1 MKENEKLRL
10 EEDVRENANS
20 QEEKTTTEEGKKDQ
34 TEVAEE
40 KEVNE
45 PNSEEKK
52 KEGEEG
58 ENEEKENSSTRKIL
72 IFSIVGVV
80 AVALVIVLC
89 IVFANSARKEK
100 QEEVINQQTA
110 IEEEA
115 EEQTTTIEEV
125 AEVEAESTPEPTAE
139 PTPEPTEKPKQAA
152 SLEEY
157 IAQLDPNEICVVVW
171 NENTNRQEKFTEDQ
185 KCIVKDGD
193 IVVVPVAE
201 RPIMSVYYD
210 SISQEYNEKGY
221 FVVNVENPKWIAISI
236 TYQIGEDEYDN
247 ICLPTKKE

>member
-1 MKENEKLRL
+1 MKESKDLRL
-10 EEDVRENANS
+10 EEEARENANP
-20 QEEKTTTEEGKKDQ
+20 QEEATTTEEGMKDQ
-34 TEVAEE
+34 TEAVEE

-45 PNSEEKK
+45 PDSEEKNE
-52 KEGEEG
+52 EGEED

-80 AVALVIVLC
+80 AAALIITLC
-89 IVFANSARKEK
+89 IVFVSSTRKDK
-100 QEEVINQQTA
+100 QEEIANQQTN
-110 IEEEA
+110 IKEET

-139 PTPEPTEKPKQAA
+139 PTPEPTEEPKQAA

-247 ICLPTKKE
+247 ICLPAKKE

>member
-1 MKENEKLRL
+1 MKESKDLRL
-10 EEDVRENANS
+10 EEEARENANP
-20 QEEKTTTEEGKKDQ
+20 QEEATTTEEGMKDQ
-34 TEVAEE
+34 TEAVEE

-45 PNSEEKK
+45 HDSEEKNE
-52 KEGEEG
+52 EGEED

-80 AVALVIVLC
+80 AAALVITLC
-89 IVFANSARKEK
+89 IVFASSTRKDK
-100 QEEVINQQTA
+100 QEEVQQTD

-115 EEQTTTIEEV
+115 EQPTTIEE
-125 AEVEAESTPEPTAE
+125 ATEVEAESTPEPTAE
-139 PTPEPTEKPKQAA
+139 TTPEPTEEPKQAA

-193 IVVVPVAE
+193 IVVVPVDE
-201 RPIMSVYYD
+201 RPIMSVYYGD
-210 SISQEYNEKGY
+210 ISQKYDEKGY
-221 FVVNVENPKWIAISI
+221 YVVNVEGSEWLALSI
-236 TYQIGEDEYDN
+236 TYEIGNDEYN
-247 ICLPTKKE
+247 TLFLPTKKE

>member
-1 MKENEKLRL
+1 MKESKDLRL
-10 EEDVRENANS
+10 EEEARENANP
-20 QEEKTTTEEGKKDQ
+20 QEEATTTEEGKKDQ
-34 TEVAEE
+34 TEAVEE

-45 PNSEEKK
+45 PDSEEK
-52 KEGEEG
+52 
-58 ENEEKENSSTRKIL
+58 NEEKENSSTRKIL

-89 IVFANSARKEK
+89 IVFASSTRKDK
-100 QEEVINQQTA
+100 QEEIANQQTN
-110 IEEEA
+110 IKEET

>member
-1 MKENEKLRL
+1 MKENKDLRL
-10 EEDVRENANS
+10 EEEARENANT
-20 QEEKTTTEEGKKDQ
+20 QEEATTTEEGMKDQ
-34 TEVAEE
+34 TEAVEE

-45 PNSEEKK
+45 PDSEEKNE
-52 KEGEEG
+52 EGEED

-72 IFSIVGVV
+72 IFSIVGVI
-80 AVALVIVLC
+80 ALALVITLC
-89 IVFANSARKEK
+89 IVFASSTRKDK
-100 QEEVINQQTA
+100 QEEIANQQTN
-110 IEEEA
+110 IKEET

-125 AEVEAESTPEPTAE
+125 AEVEEESTPEPTAE
-139 PTPEPTEKPKQAA
+139 PTPEPTEEPKQAA

-247 ICLPTKKE
+247 ICLPAKKE

>member
-1 MKENEKLRL
+1 MKESKDLRL
-10 EEDVRENANS
+10 EEEARENANP
-20 QEEKTTTEEGKKDQ
+20 QEEATTTEEGMKDQ
-34 TEVAEE
+34 TEAVEE

-45 PNSEEKK
+45 PDSEEKNE
-52 KEGEEG
+52 EGEED

-89 IVFANSARKEK
+89 IVFASSTRKDK
-100 QEEVINQQTA
+100 QEEVQQTD

-115 EEQTTTIEEV
+115 EQPTTIEE
-125 AEVEAESTPEPTAE
+125 ATEVEAESTPEPTAE
-139 PTPEPTEKPKQAA
+139 TTPEPTEEPKQAA

-171 NENTNRQEKFTEDQ
+171 NENTNRQEKFIEDQ

-193 IVVVPVAE
+193 IVVVPVDK
-201 RPIMSVYYD
+201 RPIMSVYYGD
-210 SISQEYNEKGY
+210 ISQKYDERGY
-221 FVVNVENPKWIAISI
+221 YVVNVEGSEWLALSI
-236 TYQIGEDEYDN
+236 TYEIGNDEYN
-247 ICLPTKKE
+247 TLFLPTKKE

>member
-1 MKENEKLRL
+1 MSKKRNKNCCQECCCEPCCCN
-10 EEDVRENANS
+10 NAVSNMNNTGCCGNVFGGLNNCVAPIIFLLIACGS
-20 QEEKTTTEEGKKDQ
+20 GQ
-34 TEVAEE
+34 T
-40 KEVNE
+40 
-45 PNSEEKK
+45 ST
-52 KEGEEG
+52 
-58 ENEEKENSSTRKIL
+58 SSDK
-72 IFSIVGVV
+72 
-80 AVALVIVLC
+80 
-89 IVFANSARKEK
+89 
-100 QEEVINQQTA
+100 EEVTNQQTS

-115 EEQTTTIEEV
+115 EQPTTIEEV

>member
-1 MKENEKLRL
+1 MKYISKHALIIISNIMLISML
-10 EEDVRENANS
+10 LTACGS
-20 QEEKTTTEEGKKDQ
+20 GQ
-34 TEVAEE
+34 T
-40 KEVNE
+40 
-45 PNSEEKK
+45 
-52 KEGEEG
+52 
-58 ENEEKENSSTRKIL
+58 STASDK
-72 IFSIVGVV
+72 
-80 AVALVIVLC
+80 
-89 IVFANSARKEK
+89 
-100 QEEVINQQTA
+100 EEVTNQQTA

-115 EEQTTTIEEV
+115 EQPTTIEEV

-139 PTPEPTEKPKQAA
+139 PTPEPTEEPKQAA

-171 NENTNRQEKFTEDQ
+171 NENTNRQEKFTENQ

-221 FVVNVENPKWIAISI
+221 FVVNVENTKWIAISI

-247 ICLPTKKE
+247 ICLPAKKE

>member
-1 MKENEKLRL
+1 MKESKDLRL
-10 EEDVRENANS
+10 EEEARENANP
-20 QEEKTTTEEGKKDQ
+20 QEEATTTEEGMKDQ
-34 TEVAEE
+34 TKAVEE

-45 PNSEEKK
+45 PDSEEKNE
-52 KEGEEG
+52 EGEED

-89 IVFANSARKEK
+89 IVSANSARKDK
-100 QEEVINQQTA
+100 QEEVQQTD

-115 EEQTTTIEEV
+115 EQPTTIEE
-125 AEVEAESTPEPTAE
+125 ATEVEAESTLEPTAE
-139 PTPEPTEKPKQAA
+139 TTPEPTEEPKQAA

-193 IVVVPVAE
+193 IVVVPVDE
-201 RPIMSVYYD
+201 RPIMSVYYGD
-210 SISQEYNEKGY
+210 ISQKYDERGY
-221 FVVNVENPKWIAISI
+221 YVVNVEGSEWLALSI
-236 TYQIGEDEYDN
+236 TYEIGNDEYN
-247 ICLPTKKE
+247 TLFLPTKKE